1 MDGGQVDEGAQP
13 GPVPPAQSEAPAKAA
28 RGRFSRSFA
37 ALPLWTLNEGF
48 SRFIP
53 PVPRAWWSSADAMRQ
68 RLAPLFSNPRQWA
81 GLARPYLRPALR
93 GAAWLSAALAIA
105 VVALAVLYRWV
116 NPPLST
122 LMLGQSVAGTEI
134 ERRWVP
140 LERISPNLLRAV
152 VVSEDGTFCSHS
164 GVDWHA
170 IRDAVEDG
178 RGGST
183 ITMQVV
189 KNLFLWPSRSYVRK
203 AIEIGLAY
211 LVDALWPKR
220 RILEIYLNIAEW
232 GDGVFGAEA
241 AARTHFGKSAA
252 RLTAEEAALMA
263 VALPSP
269 IERAP
274 GAPGAGT
281 DRLAERLLTRM
292 AASGGALNCVRVS
305 RLHEARPPRRHDARP
320 ATQRPAA
327 KPQSPAQEEPAQK
340 EKWEYLF
347 PEG

>member
-1 MDGGQVDEGAQP
+1 MNGGQVDEGVQP
-13 GPVPPAQSEAPAKAA
+13 GPVPPAQSDAPAKAVSA
-28 RGRFSRSFA
+28 RSSRSFA
-37 ALPLWTLNEGF
+37 ALSGWPLNDALARLTPA
-48 SRFIP
+48 IP
-53 PVPRAWWSSADAMRQ
+53 PAWWSSACAAR
-68 RLAPLFSNPRQWA
+68 RRVGPLLSNPGQWA
-81 GLARPYLRPALR
+81 GLARPYLRPALL
-93 GAAWLSAALAIA
+93 GAAWLAAALGLI
-105 VVALAVLYRWV
+105 VLTLAVLYRWV

-140 LERISPNLLRAV
+140 LERISPNLMRAV
-152 VVSEDGTFCSHS
+152 VVSEDGTFCSHN

-241 AARTHFGKSAA
+241 AARTHFGKSAS
-252 RLTAEEAALMA
+252 RLTAGEAALMA

-274 GAPGAGT
+274 GVPGAGT
-281 DRLAERLLTRM
+281 DRLAQRLLARM
-292 AASGGALNCVRVS
+292 AASGGALSCVGMPR
-305 RLHEARPPRRHDARP
+305 RHEARPPHRRDARP
-320 ATQRPAA
+320 AAHRPAP
-327 KPQSPAQEEPAQK
+327 KPQGPAQEEPTQK